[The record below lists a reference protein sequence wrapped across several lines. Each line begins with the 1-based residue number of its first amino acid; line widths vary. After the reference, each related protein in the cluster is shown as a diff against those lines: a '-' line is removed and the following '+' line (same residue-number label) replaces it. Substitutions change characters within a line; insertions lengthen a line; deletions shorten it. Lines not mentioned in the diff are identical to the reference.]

1 MIIKQISVFLENKA
15 GRLAQITEI
24 LAESGID
31 IRALSIADTTNFGIL
46 RLIVNNP
53 TLAEAKLRENG
64 LTVSLTDVIA
74 VEISDKPG
82 GLATALRSLNGA
94 NIGVEYMYAFI
105 GTPHQRAFVILRVE
119 DNEAAIKVLTDNGI
133 GLLNTIDVYE
143 I

>member
-53 TLAEAKLRENG
+53 TLAEAKLRESG

-74 VEISDKPG
+74 IEISDKPG
-82 GLATALRSLNGA
+82 GLATALRSLNES

-105 GTPHQRAFVILRVE
+105 GTPHKRAFVILRVE
-119 DNEAAIKVLTDNGI
+119 DNEAAIKVLKDNGI
-133 GLLNTIDVYE
+133 GLLSTIDVYE